1 MQPPGQQEQAAG
13 KGQQG
18 QGGAEAPQN
27 DGNAD
32 SQGYYN
38 GDVQ

>member
-18 QGGAEAPQN
+18 QGG
-27 DGNAD
+27 
-32 SQGYYN
+32 YYQWPFGGFN
-38 GDVQ
+38 W